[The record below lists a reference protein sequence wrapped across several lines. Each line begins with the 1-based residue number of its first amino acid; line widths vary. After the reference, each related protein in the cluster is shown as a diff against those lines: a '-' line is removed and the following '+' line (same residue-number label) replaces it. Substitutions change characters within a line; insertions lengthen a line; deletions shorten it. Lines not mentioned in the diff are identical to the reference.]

1 MKNIMLITMSFI
13 LAFLVGCAGSK
24 KASGMASLNAE
35 ASSEI
40 VDNIPEW
47 YSKQEQKPNIL
58 YGKGEGVSN
67 SKSIATRKAKMAV
80 RVDFQTKQKSIVA
93 QRVEDFAKETGEGA
107 SAEVYLGFEEIN
119 TAIMEGAVEN
129 WYEVNSTTVIE
140 RSVTADG
147 TPKNMYR
154 HYILAA
160 IDQAAADKK
169 LLEKIKRDKE
179 LKTAFEQT
187 KAYDKMTADLERYK
201 EKLGDY

>member
-1 MKNIMLITMSFI
+1 MSLI
-13 LAFLVGCAGSK
+13 LAFVVGCAGSK

-40 VDNIPEW
+40 LDNIPDW
-47 YSKQEQKPNIL
+47 YSKQEQKPNIT

-67 SKSIATRKAKMAV
+67 SKSIATKKAKMAV
-80 RVDFQTKQKSIVA
+80 RVDFQTKQRSIVS
-93 QRVEDFAKETGEGA
+93 QRVEEFAKETGEDVD
-107 SAEVYLGFEEIN
+107 SEIYQGFEEIN
-119 TAIMEGAVEN
+119 TAIMEGAVEG
-129 WYEVNSTTVIE
+129 WYEINSTTVVE

-147 TPKNMYR
+147 RPRNMYR

-169 LLEKIKRDKE
+169 LLEKMKRDKE
-179 LKTAFEQT
+179 LRTAFEQT

>member
-1 MKNIMLITMSFI
+1 MKNTTIIILSLIMIFI
-13 LAFLVGCAGSK
+13 AGCAGSK

-40 VDNIPEW
+40 LKNIPEW
-47 YSKQEQKPNIL
+47 YSQQEQKPNIT

-67 SKSIATRKAKMAV
+67 SKSIATRKAKMAL
-80 RVDFQTKQKSIVA
+80 RVDFQAKTKSIVS
-93 QRVEDFAKETGEGA
+93 QRVEDFAKETGEDA
-107 SAEVYLGFEEIN
+107 DSEVYLGFEEIN
-119 TAIMEGAVEN
+119 TSIMEGSVEN

-140 RSVTADG
+140 KSVAADG
-147 TPKNMYR
+147 RPKNMYR

-160 IDQAAADKK
+160 IDQAAADKR

-179 LKTAFEQT
+179 LRTAFEQT

-201 EKLGDY
+201 DKLDY